1 MTPTATPQP
10 NPLSLP
16 PRGGWGTLWAWG
28 TTTATVRPVPNCW
41 PTARFVFGVV
51 GLWRPRLTTSRRLR
65 RSRLASGLGSTFQA
79 AARAMLPVAAGWL
92 RNARSRNL

>member
-1 MTPTATPQP
+1 MTPTPTPQP
-10 NPLSLP
+10 DQLSP
-16 PRGGWGTLWAWG
+16 PPEGAWATLWAWG

-65 RSRLASGLGSTFQA
+65 RSRLASGSGNTFRA
-79 AARAMLPVAAGWL
+79 AARAMLLAAAGWL